1 MTKLSEGHFNAH
13 VVNQGIDWC
22 FQSPFSSHK
31 ATDDPTDD
39 TTLRQCDLLL
49 LHQKR
54 PIPILGIKVESYRKN
69 WKQCQYV
76 VEEFW
81 KRWTKRYLHELQERQ
96 IWRNVQNN
104 LTMGDVVLLVDE
116 LFVRPITNVVY
127 LEGHLD
133 G

>member
-1 MTKLSEGHFNAH
+1 M
-13 VVNQGIDWC
+13 
-22 FQSPFSSHK
+22 
-31 ATDDPTDD
+31 
-39 TTLRQCDLLL
+39 
-49 LHQKR
+49 
-54 PIPILGIKVESYRKN
+54 
-69 WKQCQYV
+69 

-104 LTMGDVVLLVDE
+104 LTMGDVVLLVDVLE
-116 LFVRPITNVVY
+116 PRSAWPIGLVVDVKTGRDGNVRTVTVRPITKVVY